1 MVGVATAVVAVG
13 VVAATAI
20 AADTAIAVEMATAD
34 AADTA
39 DVKHM
44 AATADAADMPVER
57 AYMAAPMEVTQHLVQ
72 AAAVTPIAAEGA

>member
-1 MVGVATAVVAVG
+1 MVGVATAIA
-13 VVAATAI
+13 AAT
-20 AADTAIAVEMATAD
+20 DTGVATD
-34 AADTA
+34 TAADTA